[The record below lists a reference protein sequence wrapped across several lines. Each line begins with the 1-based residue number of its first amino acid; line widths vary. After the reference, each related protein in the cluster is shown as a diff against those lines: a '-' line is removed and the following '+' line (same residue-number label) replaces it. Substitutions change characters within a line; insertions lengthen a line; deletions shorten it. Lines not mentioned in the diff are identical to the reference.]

1 MRCYHA
7 RERGIKTMVG
17 MLKRLVATLFLLGT
31 TLISLTAAPAV
42 AGASGGFDQN
52 GYNWTANVFVGTYAQ
67 WCAAEQISTTD
78 CAAYTFGSVND
89 LLIMKWNAAW
99 NNCNTYG
106 TPAACAG
113 AWVDNESNGMV
124 PGGSGYVWHYKIV
137 WSSSCANTNA
147 APAGGYCLW
156 GGYAVLMDQG
166 TYAGVHTFNALTT
179 PNGYGAYR

>member
-1 MRCYHA
+1 M
-7 RERGIKTMVG
+7 GG
-17 MLKRLVATLFLLGT
+17 LLKRLVAMLLLSGT
-31 TLISLTAAPAV
+31 SLIGLTVAPAV

-67 WCAAEQISTTD
+67 WCAAEDITASS

-99 NNCNTYG
+99 NNCNNSNFQA
-106 TPAACAG
+106 AACAG
-113 AWVDNESNGMV
+113 AWLDNESNGMV

-137 WSSSCANTNA
+137 WSPACTSSSTP
-147 APAGGYCLW
+147 PAGGYCIW
-156 GGYAVLMDQG
+156 NDYAVLMDQG
-166 TYAGVHTFNALTT
+166 TYAGSHTLNALTT